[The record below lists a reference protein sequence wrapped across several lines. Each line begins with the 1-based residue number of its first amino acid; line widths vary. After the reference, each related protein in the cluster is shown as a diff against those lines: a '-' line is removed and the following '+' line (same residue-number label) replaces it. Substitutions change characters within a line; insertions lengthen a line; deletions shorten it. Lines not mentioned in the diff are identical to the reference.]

1 MVYLHGMIYTALG
14 RALAIS
20 LATVLTFGL
29 VLLRDAT
36 SPTGLGYYTAMAAAP
51 NGDLYVADRDHLE
64 LRLVH
69 AAGGWE
75 RLGAVP
81 MGVFLALAADGGNLM
96 LGTDRELLVSGDK
109 GGHWR
114 SALAGRIAA
123 VSIQGS
129 DELAGSW
136 AKGLYVSHD
145 AGGTFAKASL
155 PSGDTEVIAVI
166 PGLAATLL
174 GLLQS
179 TDGGGTW
186 TRVEGLPDRMT
197 ALDQGARQAA
207 DWRGHVWTQD
217 GAGWSP
223 SQTVSGGVWSIAQ
236 AVIGTTQGLYV
247 SGRPV
252 QGQLKGREV
261 TRVVLSGGNYWAA
274 LARGPIYVSADGVAW
289 RLAYQG

>member
-1 MVYLHGMIYTALG
+1 MVYTALG

-29 VLLRDAT
+29 VLLREAT

-51 NGDLYVADRDHLE
+51 NGDLYVADRDHEE

-69 AAGGWE
+69 ASGGWQ

-81 MGVFLALAADGGNLM
+81 TGVFLALAADGANLM
-96 LGTDRELLVSGDK
+96 LGTDRQLFVSGDT

-114 SALAGRIAA
+114 PALSGRIAA

-136 AKGLYVSHD
+136 ARGLYTSHD
-145 AGGTFAKASL
+145 AGGTWAKAAV
-155 PSGDTEVIAVI
+155 PTGDTEIVAVI

-179 TDGGGTW
+179 NDGGGTW

-207 DWRGHVWTQD
+207 DWRGHVWAQNGT
-217 GAGWSP
+217 GWIP
-223 SQTVSGGVWSIAQ
+223 TQTVSGGVWSVAQ
-236 AVIGTTQGLYV
+236 AVIATTQGLYV

-252 QGQLKGREV
+252 EGQLKGREV
-261 TRVVLSGGNYWAA
+261 TRVVLSSGTYWAA
-274 LARGPIYVSADGVAW
+274 AARGPIYVSTDGIDW
-289 RLAYQG
+289 HLAYQG